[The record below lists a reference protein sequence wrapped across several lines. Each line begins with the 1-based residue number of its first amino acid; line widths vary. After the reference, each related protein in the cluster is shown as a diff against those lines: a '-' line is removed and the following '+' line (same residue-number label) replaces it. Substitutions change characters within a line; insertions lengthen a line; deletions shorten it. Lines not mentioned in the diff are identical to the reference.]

1 MTTSERP
8 SESTGERAEPVD
20 FVRQKVA
27 ADVAAGT
34 DGGRVHTRFPPEPNG
49 WLHLGH
55 AKSICLNFGLAAD
68 FGGVCNLRFDDT
80 NPTRESVEYVDS
92 IQRDVRWL
100 GFDWGDRLFYASDYF
115 ERLYEL
121 AVQLVRQGDA
131 YVCDLDGEAMRRLRG
146 SLTEPGTDSPGR
158 SRDVAESL
166 SLLERMRA
174 GEFPDGAYTLR
185 AKIDMASPNVLLRD
199 PVMYRIMHAHHHRT
213 GDAWCIYPTYDWAHG
228 QSDALEGITHS
239 VCTLEFEN
247 HRPLYDWFL
256 DRLALAPRPRQ
267 TEFARLSLS
276 YTVLSKRKLLEL
288 VEGGHVGG
296 WDDPRMP
303 TLAGVRRLGYTPE
316 ALRAFCEGIGVTR
329 VNGVV
334 DVQVLQNALRE
345 DLNRRA
351 PRRMAVLDPLELVIE
366 NWPAGQV
373 DMVDAVNNPEDESA
387 GKRKLPFSGRL
398 FIERDDF
405 RTEAPSK
412 YFRLKP
418 GGEVRLRYGYYVTA
432 TGFDTDPATGAVTRV
447 RCTYDPETRGGDS
460 PDGRKVKGTIHWVC
474 AEHAVE
480 REVRLYDHLFAVPA
494 PGEVEE
500 GQDWKEGLNPE
511 SLRVVTGKLEPDL
524 ADAPPGSHWQFER
537 SGYYCVDSVDSR
549 PGAPVF
555 NRSVALRDSWAKIE
569 RKQ

>member
-1 MTTSERP
+1 MTTHETGP
-8 SESTGERAEPVD
+8 ESARTPHVD

-27 ADVAAGT
+27 ADVAAGV

-49 WLHLGH
+49 YLHLGH
-55 AKSICLNFGLAAD
+55 AKSICLNFGLAAE
-68 FGGVCNLRFDDT
+68 FGGQCNLRFDDT
-80 NPTRESVEYVDS
+80 NPTKESVEYVDS

-100 GFDWGDRLFYASDYF
+100 GFDWQERLFYASDYF

-131 YVCDLDGEAMRRLRG
+131 YVCDLDAEAMRLGRG
-146 SLTEPGTDSPGR
+146 SLTQPGSESPGR
-158 SRDVAESL
+158 RRSVAENL
-166 SLLERMRA
+166 ALFARMRA
-174 GEFPDGAYTLR
+174 GEFPEGACTLR
-185 AKIDMASPNVLLRD
+185 ARIDMASPNVLLRD
-199 PVMYRIMHAHHHRT
+199 PVMYRILHAHHHRT
-213 GDAWCIYPTYDWAHG
+213 GDAWTIYPTYDWAHG

-239 VCTLEFEN
+239 ICTLEFEN

-256 DRLALAPRPRQ
+256 DRLRLPARPRQ
-267 TEFARLSLS
+267 TEFARLQLS

-288 VEGGHVGG
+288 VEGGHVAG

-303 TLAGVRRLGYTPE
+303 TLSGVRRLGYTPE
-316 ALRAFCEGIGVTR
+316 ALRAFCEQIGVTR

-334 DVQVLQNALRE
+334 DIGVLQNALRE

-373 DMVDAVNNPEDESA
+373 DLVEAQNNPEDPAA
-387 GKRKLPFSGRL
+387 GSRSVPFSGRL
-398 FIERDDF
+398 FIEREDF
-405 RTEAPSK
+405 KIEAPRK

-432 TGFDTDPATGAVTRV
+432 TGYDTDASGAVTRV
-447 RCTYDPETRGGDS
+447 RCTYDPATRGGDS
-460 PDGRKVKGTIHWVC
+460 PDGRKVKGTIHWVS

-480 REVRLYDHLFAVPA
+480 RELRLYDHLFRVPD

-500 GQDWKEGLNPE
+500 GRDWKEHLNPD
-511 SLRVVTGKLEPDL
+511 SLRVVRARLEPDL

-537 SGYYCVDSVDSR
+537 NGYFCVDTVDSR
-549 PGAPVF
+549 PGAPIF
-555 NRSVALRDSWAKIE
+555 NRSVALRDTWAKIE
-569 RKQ
+569 AKG